1 MRPMNRAY
9 AVIAGG
15 LAIAAVLF
23 IVILLGMPAAA
34 QTDLVVEVAKAA
46 IGLFPVVFFGVIVA
60 ELLKRRDEERSRREK
75 RREERR
81 AFRDRAIAAYNASKS
96 VRRYLRG
103 AGFGPRVPPRLDNA
117 LLAALDEQMRALS
130 TAQLQFEQLHR
141 EADAPAA
148 PFADR
153 DAVRRPLGKIEDY
166 LNQVIKEWERGR
178 AALGEE
184 PDARTIRSWPYF
196 GDFVSDKEDVHL
208 EDNPTKA
215 FDELEKV
222 VLAALATDPAT

>member
-1 MRPMNRAY
+1 MNRAY

-15 LAIAAVLF
+15 LVIAAGLF
-23 IVILLGMPAAA
+23 LAILLRMPADA

-75 RREERR
+75 RREQRR

-103 AGFGPRVPPRLDNA
+103 AGFGPRVPPRLDEVM
-117 LLAALDEQMRALS
+117 LATLDEQMRALS
-130 TAQLQFEQLHR
+130 TAQLQFEQLYR
-141 EADAPAA
+141 EADAPGA

-153 DAVRRPLGKIEDY
+153 DAVRGPLGKIEDY
-166 LNQVIKEWERGR
+166 LNQAIKEWEHGR
-178 AALGEE
+178 AALAEE
-184 PDARTIRSWPYF
+184 PDARTIRAWEYF
-196 GDFVSDKEDVHL
+196 SDFVSDKEDPHL
-208 EDNPTKA
+208 DDNPTRA
-215 FDELEKV
+215 FDELERV
-222 VLAALATDPAT
+222 VLAELAADPAT